1 MRKDIK
7 KILNPALVEK
17 WNKNKNGSLNGIVFN
32 KGDLVSRTDCDGES
46 LGIVLE
52 QHGVMATVQW
62 TKEPEHIRLQR
73 RTFVSS
79 LKLMSGVDKWVLKII

>member
-7 KILNPALVEK
+7 KMINPALVEK
-17 WNKNKNGSLNGIVFN
+17 WNKNKDGNLNGIVFN

-52 QHGVMATVQW
+52 QDGIMASVQW
-62 TKEPEHIRLQR
+62 TKQPEDFNLQGR
-73 RTFVSS
+73 IFVSS
-79 LKLMSGVDKWVLKII
+79 LKLISGVDK

>member
-7 KILNPALVEK
+7 KMINPALVEK
-17 WNKNKNGSLNGIVFN
+17 WNKNKDGKLSGIVFN

-52 QHGVMATVQW
+52 QDGIMASVQW
-62 TKEPEHIRLQR
+62 TKQPDDFNLQR
-73 RTFVSS
+73 RVFISS
-79 LKLMSGVDKWVLKII
+79 LKLISGVNK

>member
-7 KILNPALVEK
+7 KMINPALVEK
-17 WNKNKNGSLNGIVFN
+17 WNKNKDGKLNGIVFN

-52 QHGVMATVQW
+52 QDGIMASVQW
-62 TKEPEHIRLQR
+62 TKQPDDFNLQR
-73 RTFVSS
+73 RVFISS
-79 LKLMSGVDKWVLKII
+79 LELKSGVDK

>member
-17 WNKNKNGSLNGIVFN
+17 WNKNKNGDLNGIEFN

-46 LGIVLE
+46 LGIVIE
-52 QHGVMATVQW
+52 QDGVMATVQW
-62 TKEPEHIRLQR
+62 TKQPDDLRVFDKK
-73 RTFVSS
+73 TFVSS
-79 LKLMSGVDKWVLKII
+79 LKLVSGVNK

>member
-17 WNKNKNGSLNGIVFN
+17 WNKNKNGDLNGIKFN
-32 KGDLVSRTDCDGES
+32 KGDLVDCDGES
-46 LGIVLE
+46 LGIVIE
-52 QHGVMATVQW
+52 QDGVMATVQW
-62 TKEPEHIRLQR
+62 TKQPEDVRLQR

-79 LKLMSGVDKWVLKII
+79 LKLMSGVDK

>member
-17 WNKNKNGSLNGIVFN
+17 WNKNKNGDLNGIVFN

-46 LGIVLE
+46 LGIVIE
-52 QHGVMATVQW
+52 QDGVMAIVQW
-62 TKEPEHIRLQR
+62 TEQPDDLRVFDKK
-73 RTFVSS
+73 TFVSS
-79 LKLMSGVDKWVLKII
+79 LKLVSGVNK

>member
-32 KGDLVSRTDCDGES
+32 KGDLVSRTDCEGES

-52 QHGVMATVQW
+52 QDGVMATVQW
-62 TKEPEHIRLQR
+62 TEQPDDLRVFDKK
-73 RTFVSS
+73 TFVSS
-79 LKLMSGVDKWVLKII
+79 LKLVSGVSK

>member
-7 KILNPALVEK
+7 KMINPALVEK

-46 LGIVLE
+46 LGIVIE
-52 QHGVMATVQW
+52 QDGIMASVQW
-62 TKEPEHIRLQR
+62 TKEPEDLNLQR
-73 RTFVSS
+73 RVFISS
-79 LKLMSGVDKWVLKII
+79 LKLISGVER